1 MLLTLPLFRTCWASD
16 FLCTVYSE
24 CWIEGIL
31 TAVAY
36 YDSEVSYF
44 YLDFWIRNHSRFTHL
59 LLPMRSTD
67 HVSRSA
73 SWSGGSAFLII
84 HSSCV

>member
-1 MLLTLPLFRTCWASD
+1 MA
-16 FLCTVYSE
+16 E

-36 YDSEVSYF
+36 YDSEINFF

-67 HVSRSA
+67 PVSRSA

-84 HSSCV
+84 HTSCWRRLPRGSGVVSLTVLS